1 MRGKPTN
8 KGKSTPQKNE
18 KGQFSFWESSPG
30 GARKSSARKETG
42 SKPAG
47 KTGLKTGPKAGPK
60 AGPRTAAKSPMS
72 KSTTGSGVGGSSSKA
87 FQRAKERAS
96 EELDAVAREYKNQK
110 PKTSAKRSNKATP
123 KASAEKVDDGRIRLN
138 KFIANAG
145 ICSRRE
151 ADDLIGS
158 GVVTVNGKV
167 ITELGYKIFPS
178 DQIMYGGTPVKQE
191 KLVYVLLNKPKD
203 YITTVD
209 DPQKRK
215 TVLDLVRDAARER
228 IYPVGR
234 LDRNTTGLLLLTND
248 GELTKLLTH
257 PRYEKQKLYHVE
269 LDKPLHR
276 DDLLQIRKGIQL
288 DDGLIEVDDVQYVE
302 GASKQEVGISL
313 HSGKN
318 RIVRRIFEHLGYF
331 VKKLDRV
338 AYAGLTKKDLPR
350 GRWRHLSP
358 AEVARMKKA

>member
-1 MRGKPTN
+1 MRGKPTK
-8 KGKSTPQKNE
+8 KGTTTPQKNE

-30 GARKSSARKETG
+30 GKRKPSARKETG

-47 KTGLKTGPKAGPK
+47 KTGPK
-60 AGPRTAAKSPMS
+60 TAAKSPRS
-72 KSTTGSGVGGSSSKA
+72 ISTTGSAAGGSSSKA

-110 PKTSAKRSNKATP
+110 PKTFNKRVKKVAP
-123 KASAEKVDDGRIRLN
+123 KAIAEKADDGRIRLN
-138 KFIANAG
+138 KFLANAG

-248 GELTKLLTH
+248 GDLTKILTH

-276 DDLLQIRKGIQL
+276 DDLLQIRKGIHL

-313 HSGKN
+313 HSGRN

-350 GRWRHLSP
+350 GRWRHLTP
-358 AEVARMKKA
+358 AEVARIKKA